1 MYFLCTERMASKV
14 ANLKEMSLRDET
26 DQEEIYNTVKARNK
40 APGGNDSSRPKPG
53 RY

>member
-1 MYFLCTERMASKV
+1 MLYPAEHEHVRTRVCRREVTSEGAGEYL
-14 ANLKEMSLRDET
+14 
-26 DQEEIYNTVKARNK
+26 TVKARNK